1 MMSILKRLVL
11 MAMTCCLINLTC
23 ITQTSKKGI
32 LEKPYVGSLNQFSD
46 QNSNE
51 QDVKSTCNKLKLS
64 NIKLVEFKVLTKT
77 EF

>member
-1 MMSILKRLVL
+1 MMSILKRLVF
-11 MAMTCCLINLTC
+11 MAITCCLINLTG

-32 LEKPYVGSLNQFSD
+32 LEKPYFGSLNQFPD
-46 QNSNE
+46 DNSNE

-64 NIKLVEFKVLTKT
+64 NIKFVEFKVLTKT